1 MAVKII
7 PNKIQCDNCLAMLE
21 YNIDDIQERREI
33 KTEFVGNKYPH
44 RVIYYNALK
53 RYIICP
59 NCNKEITIKSH
70 KLLG

>member
-21 YNIDDIQERREI
+21 YYVNDIKEHREI
-33 KTEFVGNKYPH
+33 KTEFVGKRYPQ
-44 RVIYYNALK
+44 RVTYNALK

-59 NCNKEITIKSH
+59 NCNEEVTIKTY
-70 KLLG
+70 